1 MSEPNRS
8 PENGRRAFGV
18 LIAKISEDPR
28 RLLVSLLVIAVIAG
42 TVGFIIGASHPRY
55 VEEVVVLNMTNVT
68 RTPNT
73 VPNVMYTS
81 RNITILP
88 NVTIPGLENSISM
101 SLYLTNSPSKNEI
114 LVTENGTIY
123 FQISGYFNQ
132 FPGSNTNS
140 NPYYNYYPRPEG
152 DIFIY
157 YMKITAYNGSLGRSV
172 VLPVF
177 TSVDYNNQT
186 YFVYR
191 AYGNLPQLQEL
202 LGILKP
208 DEFVTV
214 TFYTNS
220 TTFMSTYMYSSTV
233 QGYTIW

>member
-1 MSEPNRS
+1 M
-8 PENGRRAFGV
+8 V
-18 LIAKISEDPR
+18 
-28 RLLVSLLVIAVIAG
+28 AVIAG
-42 TVGFIIGASHPRY
+42 TVGFIIGNFHPRY

-73 VPNVMYTS
+73 VPNVTYTS
-81 RNITILP
+81 RNITILL
-88 NVTIPGLENSISM
+88 NTTIPGLENSISM
-101 SLYLTNSPSKNEI
+101 NFYLTNSSLKNEI
-114 LVTENGTIY
+114 LVAENGSIF

-132 FPGSNTNS
+132 FPGSGVSPNT
-140 NPYYNYYPRPEG
+140 YYGYYPRPKG

-157 YMKITAYNGSLGRSV
+157 YMKITVYNGSSGRSV

-191 AYGNLPQLQEL
+191 AYGDLPQLQEL
-202 LGILKP
+202 SDVLKP
-208 DEFVTV
+208 DEFVAV

-220 TTFMSTYMYSSTV
+220 TTFMSTYMYSSTI
-233 QGYTIW
+233 QGYTI